1 MKEMSLAEIDNLLNK
16 IKVKNVSIEEDI
28 SSKNI
33 DNQIDELLKISDEI
47 LSEDKKENNIS
58 FEDEALAGINI

>member
-1 MKEMSLAEIDNLLNK
+1 MKEMSLVEVDNLLKK
-16 IKVKNVSIEEDI
+16 IKVKNVSIKEDI

-33 DNQIDELLKISDEI
+33 DNQMDELLKISDEI